1 MIQVSEVAKPP
12 RKGRPI
18 PAVRSPTRLCA
29 SPFYIRQFGSLRKL
43 SDCYKSEAIPPPCD
57 PQPPVSRFGNPRG
70 NTVAPVVVPL
80 SFPFSIPFAV
90 PTSVPGC
97 GSFFLKP
104 PSKSWKPHCFSIRRT
119 HQHWKNRL
127 MLCSLQGQRA
137 SLSEM
142 SGSLVVTGSH
152 CFSNFQENSHRA

>member
-57 PQPPVSRFGNPRG
+57 GKGNGYGAVTFPTNERG
-70 NTVAPVVVPL
+70 
-80 SFPFSIPFAV
+80 
-90 PTSVPGC
+90 
-97 GSFFLKP
+97 
-104 PSKSWKPHCFSIRRT
+104 
-119 HQHWKNRL
+119 
-127 MLCSLQGQRA
+127 
-137 SLSEM
+137 M
-142 SGSLVVTGSH
+142 SGERYGY
-152 CFSNFQENSHRA
+152 